1 MFAHRTGL
9 TKLYFTGNAPSLGT
23 DAFYSTPATIYDL
36 PGTSGWTGT
45 FGGHPAKLSAGMLK
59 NDNQLGLQAD
69 RFGFTMSGVA
79 GDSVVVEACE
89 GVGKALWAPIST
101 NTFNALGW
109 AEFRDPNRADRPAK
123 FYRFRQQ

>member
-1 MFAHRTGL
+1 MTPSSGHRWVFAHRTGL

-23 DAFYSTPATIYDL
+23 DAFYSTPATIYYL

-45 FGGHPAKLSAGMLK
+45 FGGHPAKLSDGMLK

-79 GDSVVVEACE
+79 GGSFVVEACE
-89 GVGKALWAPIST
+89 DLAKPSWAPV
-101 NTFNALGW
+101 
-109 AEFRDPNRADRPAK
+109 
-123 FYRFRQQ
+123 